1 MQEIAQDLRVQ
12 LLAQIS
18 FLTQIEGYEDP
29 TCKVDDINKLIEL
42 HSNQFGSDV
51 GSELQTNID
60 TMKDTL
66 DKIGSII
73 FGGMNYDEINSRIL
87 EIVKRVVDL
96 KQQAEIWSPKLHDIS
111 NGWVKAQKWISDSQ
125 DALGECGAIEKL
137 DEINDLIQRFSQLL
151 SIKAWSFFNAY
162 SHKLYVRYY
171 YVSYATKTYET

>member
-1 MQEIAQDLRVQ
+1 MRNSVNCTRSCARFACAIFCFAQKFDTRGISC
-12 LLAQIS
+12 LAS
-18 FLTQIEGYEDP
+18 TEGYEDP

-42 HSNQFGSDV
+42 HSNQFGADV

-151 SIKAWSFFNAY
+151 SVKAGSYFLIF
-162 SHKLYVRYY
+162 YVNIN
-171 YVSYATKTYET
+171 